1 MMKHLSLFAR
11 REGKMLL
18 KFLIVGGTSF
28 LVYLGAYTFQSR
40 VMFPGASDDARVYM
54 NMAATAFSVL
64 FNYTAHRFW
73 TYQAK
78 HTNARQIAWYLFV
91 AVSVTFLQ
99 SFLFWLGHVVLGIYD
114 YLVILMVGVICALYT
129 FLMHRYFTFRV
140 RTAEK
145 T

>member
-1 MMKHLSLFAR
+1 MRSLSSFLR
-11 REGKMLL
+11 REGKTLF
-18 KFLIVGGTSF
+18 KFLVVGGTSF
-28 LVYLGAYTFQSR
+28 LVYIAAYTFQSR
-40 VMFPGASDDARVYM
+40 VLFPGASDDARVIM

-78 HTNARQIAWYLFV
+78 QADVRQIAWYLFV
-91 AVSVTFLQ
+91 ATSVTFLQ
-99 SFLFWLGHVVLGIYD
+99 SFLFWLGHVFLGIYD

-140 RTAEK
+140 RTA
-145 T
+145 